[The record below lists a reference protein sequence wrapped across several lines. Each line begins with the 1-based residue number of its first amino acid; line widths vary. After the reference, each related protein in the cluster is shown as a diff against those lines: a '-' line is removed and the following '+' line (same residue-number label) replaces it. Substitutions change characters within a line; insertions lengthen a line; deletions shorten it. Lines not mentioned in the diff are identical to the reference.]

1 MSAAESGYYRCEV
14 LVEELIA
21 EGVTVPYAYASPT
34 SLLGPKLVLRW
45 LRSAAWRAAET
56 LDRNP
61 LGRAPEVSGERVV
74 VSCAGQLRAWCEDAA
89 GQSDTRQ
96 RVKAGQVWTTVF
108 SDPYH
113 RVTLS
118 ARPNRST
125 SPAADG
131 VGRAKCDPPARHRK
145 RGHGTGLWAAARTA
159 LICLAAL
166 ASYAALGWLLA
177 VVLTR

>member
-1 MSAAESGYYRCEV
+1 MSAPEPSYYRCEV

-21 EGVTVPYAYASPT
+21 EGITVPYAYASPT
-34 SLLGPKLVLRW
+34 SLLGPRLVLRW
-45 LRSAAWRAAET
+45 LCSAAWRTAET

-61 LGRAPEVSGERVV
+61 LGRVPETSGERAVV
-74 VSCAGQLRAWCEDAA
+74 ACAGQLRAWCEDTT
-89 GQSDTRQ
+89 GHSDAHQ
-96 RVKAGQVWTTVF
+96 RVKAGQVWSTVF

-118 ARPNRST
+118 ARPSR
-125 SPAADG
+125 PIAGAKRG
-131 VGRAKCDPPARHRK
+131 VEPIPRPPAGHR
-145 RGHGTGLWAAARTA
+145 RCGRRTGLWAVARTA

-166 ASYAALGWLLA
+166 ASYAVLGWLPA